1 MVQRTLPGACM
12 VCPCTGMVAFCLVVS
27 RAETRP
33 QEPVTMRGRW
43 LAELAV
49 CGTKP
54 TATLC
59 WGSGAVL
66 GQCQTMSHRREKRA
80 PVHTHTHT
88 QTLTHSHT
96 HAVCSCTCLR
106 SANIHCLQENEKKE
120 KKKAHHTPSLIF
132 RLCLTWL
139 SAATWESA
147 FFSSLLPAPT
157 LSSSSVAFFLPHS
170 HLLHLHS
177 APFILSSFSPIA
189 QSLGSLS
196 QSLTSAIKKK
206 KKGCTAS

>member
-120 KKKAHHTPSLIF
+120 KKKAHHTVAHFPALFDLVVCCHLGIGVFLFFAPCTYTLLFF
-132 RLCLTWL
+132 RCL
-139 SAATWESA
+139 
-147 FFSSLLPAPT
+147 FSSSFAPPSPPF
-157 LSSSSVAFFLPHS
+157 SSIHPLFIQPHCSVPWI
-170 HLLHLHS
+170 
-177 APFILSSFSPIA
+177 PV
-189 QSLGSLS
+189 
-196 QSLTSAIKKK
+196 AI
-206 KKGCTAS
+206 TH